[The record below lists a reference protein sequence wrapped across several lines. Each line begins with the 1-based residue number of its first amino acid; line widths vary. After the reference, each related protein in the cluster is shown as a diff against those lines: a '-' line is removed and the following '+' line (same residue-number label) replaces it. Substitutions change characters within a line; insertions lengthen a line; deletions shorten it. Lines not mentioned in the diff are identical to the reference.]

1 MSASEAA
8 VRRREFITL
17 IGSAAVWPAAAI
29 AQQNNEKRLVG
40 IITVFNDKEM
50 APLYAAFRT
59 RLREL
64 GWIEGQ
70 NVAFDTRA
78 TSGDYGKL
86 DTEAGSLIAASPDI
100 IVAQGTPSLA
110 VVRRYTKTIPV
121 VFTQVSDPVGQR
133 LINSLAHPGGNI
145 TGLTNFEFTSGSK
158 WIELLLELDRRITQ
172 VMLITNP
179 ANENT
184 AQFVKAITVAGDT
197 KKIAVRI
204 ASVRDGAD
212 IQDAIENYSKRSGGG
227 LIIFPDG
234 QLINN
239 RELIVEQAARHRLPA
254 VYPFRIFPEVGGL
267 LSYGPSFT
275 AIFRRTAE
283 YVDKILK
290 GARPADLPV
299 EQPTKFELVINLKT
313 AKALGIDVPMYL
325 QQVADEI
332 IE

>member
-1 MSASEAA
+1 M
-8 VRRREFITL
+8 RRRDFVTL
-17 IGSAAVWPAAAI
+17 MGGAAVWPAVTF
-29 AQQNNEKRLVG
+29 AQQDNKKRLIG
-40 IITVFNDKEM
+40 FITVFNDKEIA
-50 APLYAAFRT
+50 APFAAFRS

-70 NVAFDTRA
+70 NIAFDIRA
-78 TSGDYGKL
+78 TGGDYGKV
-86 DTEAGSLIAASPDI
+86 DSEAERLIATAPDLI
-100 IVAQGTPSLA
+100 IAQGTPGLA
-110 VVRRYTKTIPV
+110 AAKRYTKTIPV

-133 LINSLAHPGGNI
+133 LIDSLARPGGNI

-158 WIELLLELDRRITQ
+158 WIELLLELDRRISQ

-184 AQFVKAITVAGDT
+184 AQFVKTITAAGDT
-197 KKIAVRI
+197 KKIAVRV
-204 ASVRDGAD
+204 ASIRDASD
-212 IQDAIENYSKRSGGG
+212 IKDAIEHYSKRSGGG

-254 VYPFRIFPEVGGL
+254 IYPFRIFPEAGGL

-275 AIFRRTAE
+275 AIYRRTAE
-283 YVDKILK
+283 YADKILK
-290 GARPADLPV
+290 GTRPADLPV

-313 AKALGIDVPMYL
+313 AKALGVDVPVYL
-325 QQVADEI
+325 QQIADEI

>member
-1 MSASEAA
+1 M
-8 VRRREFITL
+8 I
-17 IGSAAVWPAAAI
+17 
-29 AQQNNEKRLVG
+29 
-40 IITVFNDKEM
+40 D
-50 APLYAAFRT
+50 
-59 RLREL
+59 
-64 GWIEGQ
+64 
-70 NVAFDTRA
+70 
-78 TSGDYGKL
+78 
-86 DTEAGSLIAASPDI
+86 
-100 IVAQGTPSLA
+100 
-110 VVRRYTKTIPV
+110 
-121 VFTQVSDPVGQR
+121 
-133 LINSLAHPGGNI
+133 SLAHPGGNV
-145 TGLTNFEFTSGSK
+145 TGLTNFEFASGGK
-158 WIELLLELDRRITQ
+158 WIELLLELDRRVSQ

-197 KKIAVRI
+197 KKIAVRV
-204 ASVRDGAD
+204 ASVRNGAD

-234 QLINN
+234 QLINH

-283 YVDKILK
+283 YADKILK
-290 GARPADLPV
+290 GTRPADLPV

-313 AKALGIDVPMYL
+313 AKALGLDVPVHL
-325 QQVADEI
+325 QQIADEV